1 MLKGRYYFMLFKVN
15 LLTFNL
21 NSSLNIME
29 TVLITG
35 GSGMLGTALTEHLL
49 KKGYHVIILTRKLP
63 KENGLPKNLSY
74 ALWNVNAETIDF
86 NAIKKADHIIHLAGA
101 GVVDKK
107 WTDAYKK
114 EILESRTESSFLLV
128 NALKKNSNN
137 VKTVVSASAIG
148 WYGADSAKG
157 KHFIE
162 TDNADNSFLGE
173 TCKEWEQSIEPVTL
187 LGKRLVKL
195 RIGIVLSNTGGALSE
210 FKKPLY
216 AGVAGILGDGKQMV
230 SWVHIDDLCRLFIY
244 GIENKNLAGVYNAVA
259 PIPVSNKVLTLELAK
274 QMKGKLFIPLHVP
287 VFVLKLM
294 LGTRSV
300 EVLKSTTV
308 SDAKILKT
316 GFLFNYP
323 TITLALEE
331 LCKKN

>member
-49 KKGYHVIILTRKLP
+49 KKGYHVIILTRKLS
-63 KENGLPKNLSY
+63 KE
-74 ALWNVNAETIDF
+74 